1 VNLRPLAVAAA
12 LLASPPAP
20 AADVGAATELAQIM
34 IPKSLWSQNLDGIG
48 QQAQMQLA
56 SHPGSNLQY
65 PADFQKTV
73 KAELDKAFPYD
84 EMIGSH
90 AKELAASYT
99 DAELKELL
107 AFYRSPTGAKWLK
120 TSGEVQGKADM
131 ATQQRLQERMPDI
144 MMRLA
149 KLGKPGPAAASGM
162 PAGHPTT
169 GSAPQKSAAPAQKK
183 AEPAPAKK

>member
-1 VNLRPLAVAAA
+1 MTLRPLAVAAA
-12 LLASPPAP
+12 LLTSTPAL
-20 AADVGAATELAQIM
+20 AADVGAAAELAQVM
-34 IPKSLWSQNLDGIG
+34 IPRSLWSQNLDGIG
-48 QQAQMQLA
+48 MQAQAQLS

-90 AKELAASYT
+90 AKELAAAYT

-120 TSGEVQGKADM
+120 TSGDVQGKADL

-149 KLGKPGPAAASGM
+149 KLGKPGPTKSSGM
-162 PAGHPTT
+162 PAGHPPT
-169 GSAPQKSAAPAQKK
+169 GGASQKSAAPAQQK